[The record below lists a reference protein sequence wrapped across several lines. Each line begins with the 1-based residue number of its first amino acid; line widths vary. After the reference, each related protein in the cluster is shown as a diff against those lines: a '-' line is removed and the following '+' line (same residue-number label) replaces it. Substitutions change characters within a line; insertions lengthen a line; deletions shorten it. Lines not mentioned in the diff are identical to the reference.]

1 MNEFYSIGEE
11 TSEPKDSFQ
20 LKNLGAKKPSIT
32 IGGFGRS
39 WDGSPNNSSTTI
51 YTNVTTED
59 YDRLFADKLTKIKP
73 PYEINKLLDYHL
85 GYYLSKNIGLKDKF
99 LKHVKYVVI
108 PEVKKKKDKE
118 VYADLINEWLKENTE
133 PMKDN
138 VNKLNIGDINAPT
151 QILIDS
157 NGAVQNQTVNYSKE
171 SILELFE
178 LIKTDLI
185 DMQSEFKDDLLTEVE
200 NATKHLKNNKDI
212 TSRLKTIGGLIKDI
226 GINVFANLAA
236 APLYDN
242 IKPLLGM

>member
-20 LKNLGAKKPSIT
+20 LKNLGTKKPFIT
-32 IGGFGRS
+32 IGGRRS
-39 WDGSPNNSSTTI
+39 WDGSINDSETF
-51 YTNVTTED
+51 YTNISTED
-59 YDRLFADKLTKIKP
+59 YDRLFVDKLTKIKP

-85 GYYLSKNIGLKDKF
+85 KYYLSKNIGLKDKF

-118 VYADLINEWLKENTE
+118 VYTDLINEWLKENTE

-151 QILIDS
+151 QIVIDS
-157 NGAVQNQTVNYSKE
+157 NGAVQNQTVNYSSE

-178 LIKTDLI
+178 LIKADLKNMES
-185 DMQSEFKDDLLTEVE
+185 DLKDELLIEVE
-200 NATKHLKNNKDI
+200 NATRHLQNNKDI
-212 TSRLKTIGGLIKDI
+212 TSRLKTIGVLIKDI

-236 APLYDN
+236 APLYDH